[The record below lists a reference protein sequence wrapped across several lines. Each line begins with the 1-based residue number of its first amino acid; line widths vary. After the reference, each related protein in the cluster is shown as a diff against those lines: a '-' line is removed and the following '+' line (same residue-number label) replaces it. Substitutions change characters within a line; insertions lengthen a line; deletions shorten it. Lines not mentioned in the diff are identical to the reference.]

1 MRPRNI
7 LVSEEELVIGL
18 GNNNAETKAEHNKRK
33 YKQPITT
40 TITNKNQ

>member
-7 LVSEEELVIGL
+7 LVSEELVIGL

-33 YKQPITT
+33 YKQPITI